1 MVSRAHRE
9 LSVKDIDK
17 IANAYHQFV
26 KDEDVQ
32 KLGYVHEAD
41 LEEIEQNNFVL
52 TPGRY
57 VGLEEVEDDGIPFE
71 EKMEY
76 LTAELGE
83 LLNESH
89 KLEEMI
95 KEQLGGIGFNVQ

>member
-9 LSVKDIDK
+9 LSLIDIDF
-17 IANAYHQFV
+17 ISRSYHDFI
-26 KDEDVQ
+26 KGEDVE

-41 LEEIEQNNFVL
+41 IEEMKHNNFVL

-57 VGLEEVEDDGIPFE
+57 VGLAEVEDDGIPFE
-71 EKMEY
+71 EKMEN

-83 LLNESH
+83 LLNKSH
-89 KLEEMI
+89 KLEEEI
-95 KEQLGGIGFNVQ
+95 REQLGGIGFEI